1 MHGEELRPPT
11 ESTPRQPAGT
21 AFRSVSGLRRW
32 VVILLALGVLIDCAA
47 VVSSLAERDLLG
59 RLESVTDAEADQN
72 DSRQLAIGVAQ
83 IATLLVTAII
93 FLIWFH
99 RAYKNLLAFGTE
111 LPHGTGWA
119 VGAWFIPILNLFRP
133 KGIADAIWQASD
145 PNLEEPVDEK
155 WREAEAPIF
164 LHVWWVAW
172 VLAWIAGRVVTA
184 TSRSLDTVEQ
194 LLNYNTAVLV
204 ADGLGAVAG
213 VLAIM
218 FVKGATQRQEAKVQQ
233 SFSDKGPDLRGGSG
247 SENR

>member
-1 MHGEELRPPT
+1 MDGEELRPPT
-11 ESTPRQPAGT
+11 ESSPRQQADT
-21 AFRSVSGLRRW
+21 AFRSVSGLSRW
-32 VVILLALGVLIDCAA
+32 LVILLALGVLIDCAA
-47 VVSSLAERDLLG
+47 VVSSLVERDLLG
-59 RLESVTDAEADQN
+59 RLDTVTDAELDQS
-72 DSRQLAIGVAQ
+72 DFRQVAIGVVQ

-99 RAYKNLLAFGTE
+99 RAYKNLLAFGAE
-111 LPHGTGWA
+111 LPHGAGWA
-119 VGAWFIPILNLFRP
+119 IGAWFVPILNLFRP

-145 PNLEEPVDEK
+145 PNLAEPVGEK

-172 VLAWIAGRVVTA
+172 VLTWIAGRVVTA

-194 LLNYNTAVLV
+194 LLNYNTALLV
-204 ADGLGAVAG
+204 ADALGAATG

-233 SFSDKGPDLRGGSG
+233 SFSDKVPEPPRGFG
-247 SENR
+247 SEGG